1 MTRILKTSRSQAT
14 RNRRPN
20 PVARKFSRLV
30 LVAAVLP
37 TLGLTACSH
46 SRASAAQIARGKDIF
61 DTSCAPCHESSSISL
76 PTQPPKL
83 DGLFQKSTLPSGA
96 PATDAQVRK
105 TITDGRGIMPP
116 FGPAFNDDQLDALIA
131 YLHTR

>member
-1 MTRILKTSRSQAT
+1 
-14 RNRRPN
+14 
-20 PVARKFSRLV
+20 VARRISPFIF
-30 LVAAVLP
+30 VAAILSA
-37 TLGLTACSH
+37 LSLTACSH
-46 SRASAAQIARGKDIF
+46 SRSSAAQIARGKELF
-61 DTSCAPCHESSSISL
+61 ETNCAPCHESTGISL

-116 FGPAFNDDQLDALIA
+116 FGPVFQPDELDALIA